1 MEQRQT
7 LTIEE
12 AAAALGVSRGTAY
25 QAAREGRL
33 PVIRISPRRLVVP
46 RHALEAMLT
55 GTGPKAAA

>member
-12 AAAALGVSRGTAY
+12 AAAALGISRGTAY

-33 PVIRISPRRLVVP
+33 PTIRISARRLVVP
-46 RHALEAMLT
+46 RHALEQPLARPAGEAT
-55 GTGPKAAA
+55 P